1 MKKIL
6 PFLLHILVEKKESM
20 YILTSSNGY
29 RMDPLDIYNQNYK
42 LIQSIYSSR
51 LKIQILLAI
60 SKEPKPLSEL
70 REVTGSTSQAI
81 IPKIRSLERLS
92 LIEASDH
99 NYAITPFG
107 KIIVTKIGDF
117 IVTIGELMQH
127 REFWASHNIN
137 GIPQPFLHT
146 IGALFNSE
154 VEFDTTDNMFHVYS
168 HFITILQQA
177 EYIHA
182 ISSVM
187 SPTIA
192 DTLSE
197 RIMNGIPTELI
208 VSRNIADGLLQ
219 EPFLSKIRTLKPYRH
234 FKIWVVDEP
243 LNLGLTVTDKHL
255 SLGLNKKISNAYDS
269 AADMFSTDPAA
280 REWAEQLFQY
290 YRGRAVLLKI

>member
-1 MKKIL
+1 M
-6 PFLLHILVEKKESM
+6 E
-20 YILTSSNGY
+20 
-29 RMDPLDIYNQNYK
+29 PLEVYNKNYK

-51 LKIQILLAI
+51 LKIQIMLAI
-60 SKEPKPLSEL
+60 AQGPKSLSEL

-92 LIEASDH
+92 LIEPCDH
-99 NYAITPFG
+99 NYAITPLG
-107 KIIVTKIGDF
+107 RIIVTKIGDF
-117 IVTIGELMQH
+117 VVTFGELMQH
-127 REFWASHNIN
+127 REFWANHNID

-154 VEFDTTDNMFHVYS
+154 VEFDTTDNIFHVYS

-197 RIMNGIPTELI
+197 RIIAGIPTELI
-208 VSRNIADGLLQ
+208 ISRKLSEGLLQ
-219 EPFLSKIRTLKPYRH
+219 EPFLSKIQQLKPYRV

-255 SLGLNKKISNAYDS
+255 SLGLNKNISNVYDS
-269 AADMFSTDPAA
+269 AADMFSTDITA
-280 REWAEQLFQY
+280 RQWAEESVSVSTGIVQFFWNYDAIDVYSGKKIINCLF
-290 YRGRAVLLKI
+290 